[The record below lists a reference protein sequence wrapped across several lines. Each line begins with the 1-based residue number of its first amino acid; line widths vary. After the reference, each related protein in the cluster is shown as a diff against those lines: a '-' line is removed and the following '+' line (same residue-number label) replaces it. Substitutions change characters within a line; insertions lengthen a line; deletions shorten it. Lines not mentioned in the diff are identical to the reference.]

1 MSCPDFS
8 LSSFGRRGIGVV
20 QPQSGLDYPFV
31 APTVDVR
38 YLVADFF
45 LSYDDPGEYDDA
57 VAVFR
62 PPFRIKYL
70 YNVGC
75 EDNDPPVGFPALRN
89 GVDAEV
95 VVVDANNNV
104 VFDSTASNT
113 EYQEEQWS
121 ANYKLY
127 RWQTVDGTCEL
138 VAYTTWAATD
148 DDKKTYAKYLAPIN
162 ATLDPRATYKMP
174 KRVRQISVNN
184 GGTRTSG
191 LKSNINFRNG
201 YNTTLITA
209 EPTVNNFRLSTAVL
223 FNAVAGS
230 GSGKYQN
237 CTTDETG
244 AAIQPVQ
251 QINGI
256 QTANGDFLIS
266 GTDCVW
272 ARRPTTR
279 DQAGGVNPSGVVH
292 QQIGA
297 DCPPCCECSDYVD
310 TALYMNQV
318 QSQYMLIGS
327 RVNDVKL
334 YHEQNVAR
342 WQDQRTCSVNPLKLL
357 LVPQR
362 CPFMDV
368 VIMLCNPCQDC
379 ILSSRLTL
387 TLQPSIT
394 SPATLVCGYTA
405 FYAAGINGRP
415 IPISETQNA
424 NNSEFSA
431 QFPIIRGGG
440 SAYLKFRVKFT
451 ARSQYV
457 IDGTLTA
464 ALNTGEHI
472 LTGCDD
478 TPAADRQVAIA
489 SRSETL
495 YCTPDG
501 QTERPC

>member
-1 MSCPDFS
+1 MSCPDFA
-8 LSSFGRRGIGVV
+8 LSSFGRRGTGVV

-31 APTVDVR
+31 APTTDVR

-45 LSYDDPGEYDDA
+45 LSYDDPGEYTGGNVIA
-57 VAVFR
+57 
-62 PPFRIKYL
+62 PPLRIKYL

-75 EDNDPPVGFPALRN
+75 EENTPPAGFPTPRN
-89 GVDAEV
+89 ATEADI
-95 VVVDANNNV
+95 VVVDKNDRV
-104 VFDSTASNT
+104 VFDSTSGTVTAS
-113 EYQEEQWS
+113 QEAWS
-121 ANYKLY
+121 ADYKIY
-127 RWQTVDGTCEL
+127 RWQKNDATCEL
-138 VAYTTWAATD
+138 VAYTTWASTD
-148 DDKKTYAKYLAPIN
+148 EDKKNYAKYLAPVN
-162 ATLDPRATYKMP
+162 AVLDPRATYKVP
-174 KRVRQISVNN
+174 KRLRQIKVQS
-184 GGTRTSG
+184 GGTTTG
-191 LKSNINFRNG
+191 DLGDKINFRNG
-201 YNTTLITA
+201 YNTTLTA
-209 EPTVNNFRLSTAVL
+209 APPVVNNFRLSTNIL
-223 FNAVAGS
+223 FAAVAGT

-237 CTTDETG
+237 CSTDETG
-244 AAIQPVQ
+244 EVFQPIR

-256 QTANGDFLIS
+256 NAENGDFLLS
-266 GTDCVW
+266 GSDCLW

-279 DQAGGVNPSGVVH
+279 NSEGRLNPNSVVH
-292 QQIGA
+292 QQVGA

-318 QSQYMLIGS
+318 QSQYMLIGE

-342 WQDQRTCSVNPLKLL
+342 WVDQRSCSINPLKLL

-368 VIMLCNPCQDC
+368 VVMLCNPCQDC
-379 ILSSRLTL
+379 VLSSRLTL
-387 TLQPSIT
+387 TLTPSIV

-405 FYAAGINGRP
+405 FYAPGINGRP
-415 IPISETQNA
+415 IPVTETQN
-424 NNSEFSA
+424 SDSSSFSA

-440 SAYLKFRVKFT
+440 TAYLKFRVKFQ

-457 IDGTLTA
+457 IDGALTA
-464 ALNTGEHI
+464 NLNTGEPI

-478 TPAADRQVAIA
+478 TPSVDRQVAVA
-489 SRSETL
+489 TRSETL